1 MLWPLRAGDGGLRA
15 GEVDPGSHRSR
26 DSLYFLR
33 VIEDQ

>member
-15 GEVDPGSHRSR
+15 REMDSGSHRSR
-26 DSLYFLR
+26 DGLYFLR